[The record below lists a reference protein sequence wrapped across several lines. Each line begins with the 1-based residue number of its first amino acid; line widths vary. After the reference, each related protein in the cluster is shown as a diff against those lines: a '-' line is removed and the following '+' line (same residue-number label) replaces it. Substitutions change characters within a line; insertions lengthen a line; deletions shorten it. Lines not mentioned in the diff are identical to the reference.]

1 MNKKSQT
8 GLESVDSVQASQT
21 KAVKAVKKSSTRV
34 SKIKIAKS
42 DPTETKILPKAPKA
56 SKAAKEI
63 QNIDVALAVESVK
76 AVEATKTVKAVKVKQ
91 EKPVAKAAVKN
102 AKAVKVAAVD
112 YETLAPKPVK
122 AVKTVKVVKA
132 DEAVKV
138 VKVVKVAATDH
149 ETPVPKTVEVIE
161 SIKLDQETSEPETI
175 KVAKAAKA
183 NKGSPALK
191 TVKTPKLIKADQDTT
206 APKATKAPKTVS
218 AVKTVK
224 SVESDQATQTNDSAA
239 PAPAPEI
246 SANIEAQVAKN
257 NNLNVA
263 DHSDSNKSNDETN
276 TTAMTEQNATDSK
289 LRHRQLRTSFRRRRN
304 EPAPKSHGFEASVT
318 GPQDN
323 ASTSHSVTALETG
336 SDSVEQA
343 NIDSQSSP
351 ADDADLSYLSQTAR
365 TEQRLGKY
373 LQSELLMPKL
383 HKLLAD
389 AGIGSRRE
397 MEELIIAGRV
407 SVNSEPAHIGMRVG
421 PNDIV
426 KVNGKPIARQ
436 STTKPPRLII
446 YHKPA
451 GEIVSHDDPDG
462 RVSVFSR
469 LPRLKVGKWL
479 SVGRLD
485 LNTEGLLILTT
496 SGDLSNRLLHP
507 RYGNEREYAVRVL
520 GEVTDDIRKKLL
532 EGIPLEDGMACF
544 GVFDFIGG
552 EGSNRWYRITLQ
564 EGRNREVRRLF
575 EAVGLTVS
583 RLIRTRFGDVVLPS
597 TLRRGRWEEVEPNL
611 VSALMVQLGLLKDE
625 DDPVGRGG
633 KRLVRQPMS
642 HDSALPPGFGTIERN
657 GSHGAKMGRKGVVT
671 GGRPHTAGAGGFNS
685 GGTQP
690 ARLTVGGGFAN
701 GHPQNGRPG
710 ASRPASSRPGS
721 PHKPGQPGTGHSKPF
736 NKGRRPSARASFE
749 GSSPNEQAV
758 GVDVN
763 LATQPNDRPKFDS
776 RAKPRKPRPQ
786 GSSGP
791 FSAPGQGPS
800 NGPNRGPNPARHASK
815 GPSKGPNKGPN
826 RSFNRDSPQ
835 GSGGVKTQ
843 NRGDDWQ
850 PSGASAHESRLG
862 FVKK

>member
-1 MNKKSQT
+1 LVEQIN
-8 GLESVDSVQASQT
+8 
-21 KAVKAVKKSSTRV
+21 STEGSNLNQ
-34 SKIKIAKS
+34 SK
-42 DPTETKILPKAPKA
+42 P
-56 SKAAKEI
+56 
-63 QNIDVALAVESVK
+63 
-76 AVEATKTVKAVKVKQ
+76 
-91 EKPVAKAAVKN
+91 
-102 AKAVKVAAVD
+102 
-112 YETLAPKPVK
+112 Y
-122 AVKTVKVVKA
+122 
-132 DEAVKV
+132 
-138 VKVVKVAATDH
+138 
-149 ETPVPKTVEVIE
+149 
-161 SIKLDQETSEPETI
+161 
-175 KVAKAAKA
+175 A
-183 NKGSPALK
+183 NK
-191 TVKTPKLIKADQDTT
+191 QHN
-206 APKATKAPKTVS
+206 
-218 AVKTVK
+218 
-224 SVESDQATQTNDSAA
+224 EQA
-239 PAPAPEI
+239 I
-246 SANIEAQVAKN
+246 SQAN
-257 NNLNVA
+257 L
-263 DHSDSNKSNDETN
+263 
-276 TTAMTEQNATDSK
+276 EQNAQVQGEANSEFRSEAPPELNSADSK
-289 LRHRQLRTSFRRRRN
+289 PRHRQLRTPFRRRRN
-304 EPAPKSHGFEASVT
+304 DGAPRSPALDANDSGS
-318 GPQDN
+318 QDQ
-323 ASTSHSVTALETG
+323 TFVRR
-336 SDSVEQA
+336 
-343 NIDSQSSP
+343 QSSNLEKNLGS
-351 ADDADLSYLSQTAR
+351 ADQLNDDAQSPSTEDADLSYLSKTAR

-421 PNDIV
+421 VNDIV

-532 EGIPLEDGMACF
+532 EGIALEDGMACF

-552 EGSNRWYRITLQ
+552 EGSNRWYQITLQ

-583 RLIRTRFGDVVLPS
+583 RLIRTRFGDIVLPT

-625 DDPVGRGG
+625 EDPVGRGG

-642 HDSALPPGFGTIERN
+642 HDSALPPGFGTLEQN
-657 GSHGAKMGRKGVVT
+657 GSHGAKIGRKGNVT
-671 GGRPHTAGAGGFNS
+671 GGRPHTGASGSLNS
-685 GGTQP
+685 GSSQS

-701 GHPQNGRPG
+701 GHPQNRPG
-710 ASRPASSRPGS
+710 ATRPGSARPGS
-721 PHKPGQPGTGHSKPF
+721 PHKPGQPGTGHTKPF
-736 NKGRRPSARASFE
+736 HKGKRPSTRPSFE
-749 GSSPNEQAV
+749 GVSPNEQA
-758 GVDVN
+758 GGADLN
-763 LATQPNDRPKFDS
+763 QATQPNDRPKFDS
-776 RAKPRKPRPQ
+776 RSKPRKPRPQ
-786 GSSGP
+786 GASGQ
-791 FSAPGQGPS
+791 FTTPGQGPS
-800 NGPNRGPNPARHASK
+800 NSPNRGQNPARAAGRSLGSGPNK
-815 GPSKGPNKGPN
+815 GPSKGPNRNPN
-826 RSFNRDSPQ
+826 RGPQ
-835 GSGGVKTQ
+835 QGGGAGKAQ

-862 FVKK
+862 YSKK